1 MAAGQLREKV
11 TQGVA
16 WSMAEKI
23 GSMLLSMAVRLV
35 ILRLLTREIMGYM
48 AIPTAIVTV
57 LLVLIDG
64 GFSQSLIRRRDP
76 SQSDYKS
83 VFLFNMTLAAVCYAG
98 MVATAPLVARWYA
111 MPVIA
116 QIAPVFYLLL
126 PLTALCAVQN
136 TIFIRQFRFA
146 LLSKVTFFASLAGGL
161 AAIGCA
167 LAGWGIWSLVA
178 ERVISVGLR
187 TAVLWWLSDW
197 RPRGRFSLRPL
208 REMAKFGGSLMATD
222 LISNFYNKIP
232 QFFLGS
238 RYPAATLGSFDQA
251 VKLKDMPAVTGV
263 QAVQNVTYPA
273 FSKIRD
279 DRPKL
284 SESYRQ
290 VVMIVAYVMFPLML
304 GLSAVAHDLFD
315 VLLSEEWMPTV
326 PYFEAVCLA
335 GLFYPVAVISMNILK
350 VCSAGPLIVR
360 LEILKKGVMTV
371 IFALTIPH
379 SVMAVVWGLV
389 AIAFCEMVI
398 NFVAT
403 RRFTDLTVWR
413 FVRTLVPVAVVSAA
427 MYGGVRGVGM
437 LLPDAGALRLVAEIA
452 TGVAIYVALSALFR
466 LEAFREVLDLARRQF
481 RHRAR

>member
-83 VFLFNMTLAAVCYAG
+83 VFLFNMTLAAVCYAA

-146 LLSKVTFFASLAGGL
+146 LLSKVTFIASLAGGL

-238 RYPAATLGSFDQA
+238 LYPAATLGSFDQA
-251 VKLKDMPAVTGV
+251 VKIKDMPATTGM
-263 QAVQNVTYPA
+263 QAVQNVTFPA

-279 DRPKL
+279 DQPKL
-284 SESYRQ
+284 TESYRQ

-389 AIAFCEMVI
+389 AIAFCEMAI

-413 FVRTLVPVAVVSAA
+413 FVRTLVPVAIVSAA

-452 TGVAIYVALSALFR
+452 AGVAIYVALSALFR
-466 LEAFREVLDLARRQF
+466 LEAFREVLDLARRQL